1 MIYFKTIVEEGTIS
15 KAAQTLH
22 MAQPP
27 LSMQLKQLE
36 EELGVTLLK
45 RGHRKVELTQAGKI
59 FYKRSLQMIS
69 LSETTFHEIQ
79 DMQNEVLRI
88 GITSSNSSILPMY
101 LSQHQSFSKLS
112 FRIYEGTTYEII
124 DLLLAHHIDIGIV
137 RTPFDQSQLHCQ
149 PFLTEPMFAVG
160 IPTLLT
166 SDMTHMVDYQNKPLI
181 IHQRYLSLITDY
193 CLNLHFHPRIQVTC
207 DDSRTSMQWAKAGL
221 GIAIVPQS
229 ILSFLYDSNLIN
241 VMIEDEN
248 LKTDLTI
255 ITRKNEILN
264 PSIQSLIQLFIQKK
278 GENICMSPNL

>member
-45 RGHRKVELTQAGKI
+45 RGHRKIELTQAGKI

-79 DMQNEVLRI
+79 DMQNEVLRV
-88 GITSSNSSILPMY
+88 GITSSNSSILPIY
-101 LSQHQSFSKLS
+101 LSQNPSFSQLS
-112 FRIYEGTTYEII
+112 FRIYEGSTYEII
-124 DLLLAHHIDIGIV
+124 DLLLTHHIDLGIV
-137 RTPFDQSQLHCQ
+137 RTPFDQSQIRCQ
-149 PFLTEPMFAVG
+149 SFLREPMVAIG
-160 IPTLLT
+160 IPSLLN
-166 SDMTHMVDYQNKPLI
+166 SHMVHMSDYQNKPLI
-181 IHQRYLSLITDY
+181 VHQRYLSLITDY
-193 CLNLHFHPRIQVTC
+193 CLKLQFHPHIQVTC

-229 ILSFLYDSNLIN
+229 ILSFHHDSKLVN
-241 VMIEDEN
+241 VIIEDEA

-255 ITRKNEILN
+255 ITRPNEILN
-264 PSIQSLIQLFIQKK
+264 TSIQKLMQLFIY
-278 GENICMSPNL
+278 